1 MKPRCDRVI
10 KGRLLSFSERPTDVT
25 ASDCYSYWPKGALAI
40 ENGKIAWIG
49 NASDLPERF
58 AEWPIDDHASHL
70 ILPGFIDAHTHYPQ
84 MEVIA
89 SYGSQLMDWLETYT
103 FRQEARFAEKVH
115 CEVQAGLF
123 FDELINHGVT
133 TAAVYT
139 TSHPDATTAFFEEA
153 SARNMRMIGGKVL
166 MDRSAPEELTDTPQR
181 AYDESKRLIETWHE
195 TGRLSYAITPRFA
208 ITSSNEQMAAIQSLV
223 AEYPD
228 CYVQTHLSENLFEI
242 SETLRFF
249 SEAKDYTHV
258 YEQYGLL
265 GPKSLFGHCIHLSDR
280 ERSALAETGSVAVF
294 CPSSNAF
301 LGSGLFD
308 YEGFQASNIRLA
320 MGSDMGAGTSCSMLA
335 TAADAYKIC
344 QLRNCSLNPLESFYG
359 LTLGNARALSMEA
372 EIGTLAV
379 GSEADL
385 VVLNTRATH
394 AMRTR
399 MLAVESLP
407 EELFVLQT
415 LGDDRA
421 IEETYIAGD
430 AQKSAL
436 IAAERI

>member
-1 MKPRCDRVI
+1 MKTVLDRVVR
-10 KGRLLSFSERPTDVT
+10 GRLLTFSDRPADTS
-25 ASDCYSYWPKGALAI
+25 ASDCYTYWPDGALAVRH
-40 ENGKIAWIG
+40 GKIAWVG
-49 NASDLPERF
+49 SYSDLPALYASF
-58 AEWPIDDHASHL
+58 PVDDHSSHL
-70 ILPGFIDAHTHYPQ
+70 ILPGFIDAHTHSPQ

-103 FRQEARFAEKVH
+103 FKQESRFADKSH

-123 FDELINHGVT
+123 FDELINQGVT

-153 SARNMRMIGGKVL
+153 QARNMRMIGGKVL
-166 MDRSAPEELTDTPQR
+166 MDRSAPSDLTDTPQR
-181 AYDESKRLIETWHE
+181 AYDESNHLIETWHNK
-195 TGRLSYAITPRFA
+195 GRLSYAITPRFA
-208 ITSSNEQMAAIQSLV
+208 ITSSNEQMSAIQTLIS
-223 AEYPD
+223 ENPD

-242 SETLRFF
+242 SETLRLF
-249 SEAKDYTHV
+249 SGAEDYTAV
-258 YEQYGLL
+258 YQQFGLL

-280 ERSALAETGSVAVF
+280 EREALAESNSVAVF

-308 YEGFQASNIRLA
+308 YEGLFSANIRIA
-320 MGSDMGAGTSCSMLA
+320 FGSDIGAGTSSSMLA

-344 QLRNCSLNPLESFYG
+344 QLRGYSLNPFESFYG
-359 LTLGNARALSMEA
+359 LTLGNARALSMETK
-372 EIGTLAV
+372 IGTLDV
-379 GSEADL
+379 GSDADFI
-385 VVLNTRATH
+385 VLNSNATH

-399 MLAVESLP
+399 MLSVESLA
-407 EELFVLQT
+407 EELFVLQM

-421 IEETYIAGD
+421 ILETYIAGD

-436 IAAERI
+436 IDDDRL

>member
-1 MKPRCDRVI
+1 MKTAPDRII
-10 KGRLLSFSERPTDVT
+10 KGRLLTFSDRPANVDAT
-25 ASDCYSYWPKGALAI
+25 DCYSYWPDGALAV

-49 NASDLPERF
+49 SYSDLPE
-58 AEWPIDDHASHL
+58 EYDSWSVDDHTSHL

-84 MEVIA
+84 MGVIA
-89 SYGSQLMDWLETYT
+89 SYGSQLMEWLETYT
-103 FRQEARFAEKVH
+103 FKQETRFADKDH
-115 CEVQAGLF
+115 CDVQAAVF

-139 TSHPDATTAFFEEA
+139 TSHPDATTAFFEA
-153 SARNMRMIGGKVL
+153 AQARNMRMIGGKVL
-166 MDRSAPEELTDTPQR
+166 MDRSAPSALTDTPQR
-181 AYDESKRLIETWHE
+181 AYDESAQLIETWHNQ
-195 TGRLSYAITPRFA
+195 GRLSYAITPRFA
-208 ITSSNEQMAAIQSLV
+208 ITSSNEQMSAIETLV
-223 AEYPD
+223 REHPD

-242 SETLRFF
+242 SETLRLF
-249 SEAKDYTHV
+249 SGAKDYTAV
-258 YEQYGLL
+258 YEQFGLL

-280 ERSALAETGSVAVF
+280 ERGALAETNSVAVF

-308 YEGFQASNIRLA
+308 YEGLYASDIRIA
-320 MGSDMGAGTSCSMLA
+320 FGSDMGAGTSCSMLA

-344 QLRNCSLNPLESFYG
+344 QLRDYSLNPFESFYG
-359 LTLGNARALSMEA
+359 LTLGNARALSLEA
-372 EIGTLAV
+372 EIGTLDK
-379 GSEADL
+379 GSEADFI
-385 VVLNTRATH
+385 VLDSCATH

-399 MLAVESLP
+399 MSTADSLA

-421 IEETYIAGD
+421 IVETYVAGD

-436 IAAERI
+436 LAENRL

>member
-1 MKPRCDRVI
+1 MKSSSNRVV
-10 KGRLLSFSERPTDVT
+10 KGRLLSFSDRPTEVSAT
-25 ASDCYSYWPKGALAI
+25 DCYSYWPTGALAI
-40 ENGKIAWIG
+40 ENGKISWIG

-58 AEWPIDDHASHL
+58 TALPVDDHASHL

-103 FRQEARFAEKVH
+103 FRQEARFADKAH
-115 CEVQAGLF
+115 CDIQAGLF
-123 FDELINHGVT
+123 FDELVNQGVT
-133 TAAVYT
+133 TGAVYT
-139 TSHPDATTAFFEEA
+139 TSHPDSTNAFFEEA
-153 SARNMRMIGGKVL
+153 TARNMRMIGGKVL
-166 MDRSAPEELTDTPQR
+166 MDRSAPEALIDTPQR
-181 AYDESKRLIETWHE
+181 AYDESKQLIETWHDK
-195 TGRLSYAITPRFA
+195 GRLSYAITPRFA
-208 ITSSNEQMAAIQSLV
+208 ITSSDNQMSAIQALV
-223 AEYPD
+223 AEHPD

-249 SEAKDYTHV
+249 SDAEDYTHV

-280 ERSALAETGSVAVF
+280 ERDALAATGSVAVF

-320 MGSDMGAGTSCSMLA
+320 FGSDMGAGTSCSMLA

-344 QLRNCSLNPLESFYG
+344 QLRNYSLNPLESYYG

-372 EIGTLAV
+372 QIGTLAV

-399 MLAVESLP
+399 MLAVQSLP

-421 IEETYIAGD
+421 IEETYVAGD

-436 IAAERI
+436 VAAGRV